1 MYAYKQF
8 SIQLIKSLFYPRNLH
23 GVKSAGMADSG
34 FQKPGPHSFEGN
46 VAENWRRFSQEYDIF
61 IAAAR
66 KNRYAVRT
74 KKTKKQVL
82 SAYMMH
88 AIKTKKPYD
97 ASASALL
104 IQYKFNI
111 NTFIEK
117 IVMSKYENLRFS
129 REKAMF
135 L

>member
-1 MYAYKQF
+1 
-8 SIQLIKSLFYPRNLH
+8 
-23 GVKSAGMADSG
+23 
-34 FQKPGPHSFEGN
+34 
-46 VAENWRRFSQEYDIF
+46 
-61 IAAAR
+61 
-66 KNRYAVRT
+66 
-74 KKTKKQVL
+74 
-82 SAYMMH
+82 MH